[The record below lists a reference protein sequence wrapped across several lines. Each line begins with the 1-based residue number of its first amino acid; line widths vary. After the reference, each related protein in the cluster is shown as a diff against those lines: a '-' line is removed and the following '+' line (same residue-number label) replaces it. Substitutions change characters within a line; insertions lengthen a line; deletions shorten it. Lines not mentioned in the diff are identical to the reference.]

1 MIRVLLLI
9 ALVTNLSGQVS
20 SGSLTGLV
28 LGETGNPIANAA
40 VLVESTGSSST
51 RATRTDAN
59 GNYRLDEIQPGV
71 YKIAVRKTGYR
82 TASIPSVTI
91 LLNQTTRLSFNMSE
105 GSEGDIV
112 NVTAEVSA
120 LQTDEASESYL
131 LSSGFVRDL
140 PLQDRNIISLF
151 TLGPGAIPRQ
161 LGGFVHDIINDIQP
175 GRGAVALNPPVN
187 GARSTQNVYLMDGA
201 YNTDRNTFAIA
212 VTPPLEAVSE
222 YRIQTSG
229 AGAEFPQAGGG
240 VVDVVTR
247 AGSAQTHGSMFEF
260 IRNEATDARGFFET
274 PELPRAIFRQ
284 NQFGGSIGG
293 HISRSTYFFGT
304 YEGLRGQFASSTRH
318 LVPDADLRA
327 GNFSSRP
334 AIYDPLSLDA
344 SGQRSPFPG
353 GVIPAS
359 RISPAAREYL
369 TSYEP
374 LPNRPGDPGGNYID
388 ATPNTTDT
396 DSGSLRFDHYWSSRD
411 STFVRYTINDER
423 TLQAGAFPER
433 PVSQTL
439 RAQQAAVRHTRSGPT
454 WALDATLS
462 FTRLRVFNVPLSAF
476 ETDVAADLGITG
488 LPHDPFTYGLP
499 RSS

>member
-1 MIRVLLLI
+1 M
-9 ALVTNLSGQVS
+9 
-20 SGSLTGLV
+20 TGLV
-28 LGETGNPIANAA
+28 LVETGSPIADAT
-40 VLVESTGSSST
+40 VLVESSDSSST
-51 RATRTDAN
+51 RATRTDGS
-59 GNYRLDEIQPGV
+59 GNYRLDEMQPGV
-71 YKIAVRKTGYR
+71 YRIAVSKAGYR
-82 TASIPSVTI
+82 TASIPGVRI

-105 GSEGDIV
+105 GSEADIV

-120 LQTDEASESYL
+120 LQTDEPSESYL

-140 PLQDRNIISLF
+140 PLPDRNIISLF

-222 YRIQTSG
+222 FRIQTSG
-229 AGAEFPQAGGG
+229 APAEFPQAGGG

-247 AGSAQTHGSMFEF
+247 AGSVKTHGSAFEF
-260 IRNEATDARGFFET
+260 LRNEATDARGFFDA

-284 NQFGGSIGG
+284 NQFGGSLGG

-327 GNFSSRP
+327 GKFGSG
-334 AIYDPLSLDA
+334 AVMYDPLSLDA
-344 SGQRSPFPG
+344 SGQRTPFPG

-359 RISPAAREYL
+359 RISPAAKDYL
-369 TSYEP
+369 AAYEP
-374 LPNRPGDPGGNYID
+374 LPNRPSDPSGNYID
-388 ATPNTTDT
+388 ATPNRTDT
-396 DSGSLRFDHYWSSRD
+396 DSGSVRFDRYWSSRD

-423 TLQAGAFPER
+423 SLQAG
-433 PVSQTL
+433 
-439 RAQQAAVRHTRSGPT
+439 
-454 WALDATLS
+454 
-462 FTRLRVFNVPLSAF
+462 
-476 ETDVAADLGITG
+476 
-488 LPHDPFTYGLP
+488 
-499 RSS
+499 